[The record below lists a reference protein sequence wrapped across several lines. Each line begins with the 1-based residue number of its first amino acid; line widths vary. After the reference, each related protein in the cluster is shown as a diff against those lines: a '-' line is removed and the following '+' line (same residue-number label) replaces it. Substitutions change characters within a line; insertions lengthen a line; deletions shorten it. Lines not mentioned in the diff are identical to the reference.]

1 MKKIVRWLILAGGI
15 ILLLC
20 LGFMIYKSWTV
31 KATLKTSV
39 VAITAQNQKT
49 YTAGQKI
56 LTDDFEVLE
65 KHENGKSIR
74 LHSKEFTI
82 QPDMAAETG
91 DVTSVTITK
100 VSDPSVTCTVDVKNQ
115 RVEVAS
121 FDVGYPNLTDVKATL
136 YSNGELAFTGS
147 GNVKNFEKKK
157 MPWTTFEDARN
168 HPIVSVVFEDGVMP
182 VSMDYWFTGQKE
194 LKNIDVI
201 PSSVQSMEDT
211 FAECTALK
219 TGPDWSRCESLTN
232 LKGTLSKDT
241 SLTYVYPIPSG
252 VTVLDEICNGC
263 TSLEVAPDMSGAAG
277 VLYMQASFAGCV
289 SLYDVSLPINVQN
302 LSNTFSGCLNLETA
316 PEIPATVVSMN
327 NTFKKCSALKH
338 ASKIPSGVTDLS
350 NTYAEC
356 PKLCGTLEID
366 ANPEKYNGFLSKSVV
381 SVSLN
386 LTGASPVLDLLGLT
400 KDETADITV
409 NGNIPTKNGA

>member
-31 KATLKTSV
+31 KETLKTSV

-56 LTDDFEVLE
+56 LTDDFEVSE

-74 LHSKEFTI
+74 LHSKEITI
-82 QPDMAAETG
+82 QPDTAAETG

-115 RVEVAS
+115 RVEVTS

-157 MPWTTFEDARN
+157 MPWTTFEGARN
-168 HPIVSVVFEDGVMP
+168 HPIASVVFEDGVMP

-211 FAECTALK
+211 FAECTALEN
-219 TGPDWSRCESLTN
+219 GPDWSRCESLTN

>member
-1 MKKIVRWLILAGGI
+1 
-15 ILLLC
+15 
-20 LGFMIYKSWTV
+20 
-31 KATLKTSV
+31 
-39 VAITAQNQKT
+39 
-49 YTAGQKI
+49 
-56 LTDDFEVLE
+56 
-65 KHENGKSIR
+65 
-74 LHSKEFTI
+74 
-82 QPDMAAETG
+82 
-91 DVTSVTITK
+91 
-100 VSDPSVTCTVDVKNQ
+100 
-115 RVEVAS
+115 
-121 FDVGYPNLTDVKATL
+121 
-136 YSNGELAFTGS
+136 
-147 GNVKNFEKKK
+147 
-157 MPWTTFEDARN
+157 
-168 HPIVSVVFEDGVMP
+168 
-182 VSMDYWFTGQKE
+182 MDYWFTGQKE

-289 SLYDVSLPINVQN
+289 SLYGVSLPINVQN

-338 ASKIPSGVTDLS
+338 ASKIPSRVTDFQ
-350 NTYAEC
+350 Y
-356 PKLCGTLEID
+356 LCRMSEAVWHIGNRCEPRKIQWISFQSRSFSILESDRSFTGIRFTGTD
-366 ANPEKYNGFLSKSVV
+366 KR
-381 SVSLN
+381 
-386 LTGASPVLDLLGLT
+386 
-400 KDETADITV
+400 
-409 NGNIPTKNGA
+409 